1 MSRSLPYPVQDM
13 IVRPRH
19 RHIVMLVG
27 VPLALTLTMSLF
39 ALAEDPS
46 LHSEEQVA
54 EHAKA
59 VWESGAIS
67 PALEILDQGIQDHP
81 NALTLQKLRGDILTT
96 SRG

>member
-1 MSRSLPYPVQDM
+1 
-13 IVRPRH
+13 
-19 RHIVMLVG
+19 MLVG
-27 VPLALTLTMSLF
+27 VPLALTLTMSVF

-59 VWESGAIS
+59 VWESGAIN

-81 NALTLQKLRGDILTT
+81 HALTLRKLRADILTT
-96 SRG
+96 SRGPKEAVEAYETVLA